1 MKVNATFYTELWNT
15 SIAQQGIIPIWT
27 FILLCKLFL
36 RENQQGV
43 IFEYETETGR
53 GAVNEWHI
61 KPLNAK
67 LYSFILALD
76 CGWMSVL
83 YTVSEL

>member
-1 MKVNATFYTELWNT
+1 MSKGKY
-15 SIAQQGIIPIWT
+15 
-27 FILLCKLFL
+27 LLCKLFL

-43 IFEYETETGR
+43 IFEYETDRR
-53 GAVNEWHI
+53 GAVIEWHM

-76 CGWMSVL
+76 YGWMSVL